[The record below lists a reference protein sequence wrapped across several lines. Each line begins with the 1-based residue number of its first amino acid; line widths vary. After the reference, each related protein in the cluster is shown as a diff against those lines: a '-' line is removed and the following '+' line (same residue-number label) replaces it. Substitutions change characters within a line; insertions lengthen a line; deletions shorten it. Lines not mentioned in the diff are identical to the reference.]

1 MIFAFEGGRREDTT
15 EKWKRRRWH
24 RGVSETFFKIHHGFI
39 FEKQINQFDQNKSSA
54 LSIVL
59 NFGRFLFDLYN
70 NAPFSYFDVWLRLC
84 IVSQYLPADF
94 EDLSHLCRWKTTC
107 QKCQSLVANISVSF
121 QRELFKFREDS
132 ECEGHFYS
140 LRHQY
145 VCSYHKHDHHDYHH
159 YHHQHHYARNMLVP
173 IGVTSQRQ
181 RAKFIVRIYRADGLP
196 R

>member
-59 NFGRFLFDLYN
+59 NFGKFLFDLYN

-84 IVSQYLPADF
+84 IVSQYIPADF
-94 EDLSHLCRWKTTC
+94 EDLSHVCRWKTTC
-107 QKCQSLVANISVSF
+107 QNVKVSLPTF
-121 QRELFKFREDS
+121 PFHFKENFSSSGKTLNARDTFILD
-132 ECEGHFYS
+132 HFSPQFFWLQKLQIFVGKYW
-140 LRHQY
+140 
-145 VCSYHKHDHHDYHH
+145 
-159 YHHQHHYARNMLVP
+159 
-173 IGVTSQRQ
+173 
-181 RAKFIVRIYRADGLP
+181 
-196 R
+196 